1 MKRNVYLNMKP
12 LDEARELFLNA
23 FDWAAL
29 AGVEE
34 IATSEALHRVT
45 AQPVFAAWSAP
56 AYNGAAMDGIAL
68 KAEDTFGASEERP
81 KQLKASMPDGPDGQ
95 AQFINTGNALPDGCD
110 AVVMIEQVHQPD
122 NNSVELNA
130 PAFPWQHVRKVGE
143 DIVTGEMLLPHHHRL
158 DAADVAAL
166 MTAGVFKLTVLK
178 RPKVAI
184 IPTGGELVDWR
195 EVGENPPQPGAILE
209 TNSLFLSCLVQEA
222 GGEPVVMQRRP
233 DVLELIHAAVQEALK
248 SDAHMVV
255 VNAGASAG
263 SKDYTSHVIN
273 SLGQVL
279 VHGITVMPGKPTI
292 LGRAQGKPLVGSPG
306 YPVSAWVCFDQFLR
320 PALALMQGQM
330 PPEREQVR
338 ATPARRLPSKLGQEE
353 FLRVHLGRV
362 GDKVVATPLKRGAGT
377 ITSLTRADGILRIP
391 ANSEGLDEGQEAGA
405 ELLRPAENLGRTLVV
420 VGSHDVTLDLLGD
433 HMKRQAPWIHMSSSH
448 VGSLAGLMAIS
459 RGNCHLGGTHLLD
472 PDTGDYNV
480 SYLKKHL
487 AGTPCRLVTLAMRQ
501 QGLMVRPGNPKG
513 INDLADL
520 ARPEV
525 TMVNRQAGS
534 GTRVLLDYHLQKLGL
549 DPDAIKGYDNDEYTH
564 MAVAVQVLAGGADV
578 GLGVMAA
585 ARALKLDFVP
595 LMIERYDLCIPTA
608 FWEDPRVR
616 VLLDTLQLPD
626 FKQAVEA
633 MGGYDVSPMGEVAW
647 EG

>member
-12 LDEARELFLNA
+12 LDEARKLFLDA

-29 AGVEE
+29 VGVEE
-34 IATSEALHRVT
+34 IATSAALHRVT
-45 AQPVFAAWSAP
+45 AQPVFAGWSAP
-56 AYNGAAMDGIAL
+56 AYNGAAMDGVAL

-81 KQLKASMPDGPDGQ
+81 QRLKVGQ
-95 AQFINTGNALPDGCD
+95 QVQFVNTGNSLPEGCD

-122 NNSVELNA
+122 PATVELNA

-143 DIVTGEMLLPHHHRL
+143 DIVTHEMLLPHHHRL

-166 MTAGVFKLTVLK
+166 MTAGVFTLQVLK

-195 EVGENPPQPGAILE
+195 EVGQNPPAPGAILE
-209 TNSLFLSCLVQEA
+209 TNSLFLSGLVREA
-222 GGEPVVMQRRP
+222 GGEPVVMRRRP
-233 DVLELIHAAVQEALK
+233 DVMEDIQAAVQEALD

-263 SKDYTSHVIN
+263 SKDYTSHVIK

-292 LGRAQGKPLVGSPG
+292 LGLAAGKPVVGSPG

-320 PALALMQGQM
+320 PALAMMQGQM
-330 PPEREQVR
+330 PPARPQVQV
-338 ATPARRLPSKLGQEE
+338 TPARRLPSKLGQEE

-391 ANSEGLDEGQEAGA
+391 AASEGLDEGQEAPA
-405 ELLRPAENLGRTLVV
+405 ELLRPEEYLGRTLVV
-420 VGSHDVTLDLLGD
+420 VGSHDVTLDILGD
-433 HMKRQAPWIHMSSSH
+433 HMKRRAPWIHMSSSH
-448 VGSLAGLMAIS
+448 VGSMGGLMAIA

-480 SYLKKHL
+480 SYLRKL
-487 AGTPCRLVTLAMRQ
+487 LPDTPCRLVTLALRQ
-501 QGLMVRPGNPKG
+501 QGLMLKKGNPKG
-513 INDLADL
+513 VKELADL

-534 GTRVLLDYHLQKLGL
+534 GTRVLLDYHLQKLGI
-549 DPDAIKGYDNDEYTH
+549 DPDAIKGYGHDEYTH
-564 MAVAVQVLAGGADV
+564 MGVAVQVLSGGADV
-578 GLGVMAA
+578 GLGVLAA
-585 ARALKLDFVP
+585 AKALKLDFIP
-595 LMIERYDLCIPTA
+595 LMIERYDLCIPIA
-608 FWEDPRVR
+608 FWDDARVR
-616 VLLDTLQLPD
+616 VLLDTLQNPE
-626 FKQAVEA
+626 FKNAVEA
-633 MGGYDVSPMGEVAW
+633 MGGYDVSPMGQIAW

>member
-12 LDEARELFLNA
+12 LAEARELFLKS

-29 AGVEE
+29 AGAEE
-34 IATSEALHRVT
+34 IATWEALGRIT
-45 AQPVFAAWSAP
+45 AEPVFAAWSAP
-56 AYNGAAMDGIAL
+56 AYNGAAMDGVAL
-68 KAEDTFGASEERP
+68 RAEDTFGASEERP
-81 KQLKASMPDGPDGQ
+81 KKLKAGQ
-95 AQFINTGNALPDGCD
+95 ETHFVNTGNALPEGCD

-122 NNSVELNA
+122 PDTVELNA

-143 DIVTGEMLLPHHHRL
+143 DIVTNEMLLPHHHRL

-166 MTAGVFKLTVLK
+166 MTAGVFKLRALK

-195 EVGENPPQPGAILE
+195 EVGENPPSPGAILE
-209 TNSLFLSCLVQEA
+209 TNSLFLSGLVREA
-222 GGEPVVMQRRP
+222 GGEPVVLKRRP
-233 DVLELIHAAVQEALK
+233 DVMEEIQGAVKEALD
-248 SDAHMVV
+248 SDAQMVV

-263 SKDYTSHVIN
+263 SKDYTSHVIK
-273 SLGQVL
+273 SLGEVL
-279 VHGITVMPGKPTI
+279 VHGITVMPGKPSI
-292 LGRAQGKPLVGSPG
+292 LGRAQGKPVVGSPG

-320 PALALMQGQM
+320 PALSMMQGQM
-330 PPEREQVR
+330 PPAREQIKV
-338 ATPARRLPSKLGQEE
+338 TPARRLPSKLGQEE

-391 ANSEGLDEGQEAGA
+391 AASEGLDEGQDAEA
-405 ELLRPAENLGRTLVV
+405 ELLRPEEYLGRTLVV

-448 VGSLAGLMAIS
+448 VGSMGGLMAIA

-480 SYLKKHL
+480 SYLKKL
-487 AGTPCRLVTLAMRQ
+487 LPDTPCRLVTLAFRQ
-501 QGLMVRPGNPKG
+501 QGLMLKKGNPKG
-513 INDLADL
+513 IKELRDL
-520 ARPEV
+520 AREDV
-525 TMVNRQAGS
+525 TLVNRQAGS

-549 DPDAIKGYDNDEYTH
+549 DPAAIKGYDHDEYTH
-564 MAVAVQVLAGGADV
+564 MGVAVQVLAGGADV
-578 GLGVMAA
+578 GLGVLAA
-585 ARALKLDFVP
+585 AKALKLDFIP
-595 LMIERYDLCIPTA
+595 LMIERYDLCIPIA
-608 FWEDPRVR
+608 FWDDARVR
-616 VLLDTLQLPD
+616 VLLDTLQTPE
-626 FKQAVEA
+626 FKKAVEA
-633 MGGYDVSPMGEVAW
+633 MGGYDVSPMGEIAW

>member
-12 LDEARELFLNA
+12 LDEARKLFLGS
-23 FDWAAL
+23 FDWTAL
-29 AGVEE
+29 AGTEE
-34 IATSEALHRVT
+34 IATPEALNRVT
-45 AQPVFAAWSAP
+45 AEPVFAAWSAP
-56 AYNGAAMDGIAL
+56 SYNGSAMDGIAL

-81 KQLKASMPDGPDGQ
+81 KQLKVGQ
-95 AQFINTGNALPDGCD
+95 QAHFVNTGNALPHGCD
-110 AVVMIEQVHQPD
+110 AVVMIEQVHKPD
-122 NNSVELNA
+122 AHTVELNA

-143 DIVTGEMLLPHHHRL
+143 DIVTHEMLLPHHHRL

-166 MTAGVFKLTVLK
+166 MTAGVFKLNVLK
-178 RPKVAI
+178 KPKVAI

-195 EVGENPPQPGAILE
+195 DVGENPPQAGAILE
-209 TNSLFLSCLVQEA
+209 TNSLFLSGLVLEA
-222 GGEPVVMQRRP
+222 GGEPVVMRRRP
-233 DVLELIHAAVQEALK
+233 DVMEEIQAAVQEALE

-263 SKDYTSHVIN
+263 SKDYTSHVIG
-273 SLGQVL
+273 SLGEVL
-279 VHGITVMPGKPTI
+279 VHGITVMPGKPSI
-292 LGRAQGKPLVGSPG
+292 LGKAGSKPVVGSPG

-320 PALALMQGQM
+320 PALSLMQGQM
-330 PPEREQVR
+330 PPAREKVR

-362 GDKVVATPLKRGAGT
+362 GEKVVATPLKRGAGT

-391 ANSEGLDEGQEAGA
+391 ANSEGLDEGQEANA
-405 ELLRPAENLGRTLVV
+405 ELLRPVEHLGRTLVV

-480 SYLKKHL
+480 SYLKRHL
-487 AGTPCRLVTLAMRQ
+487 AGTPCRLVTLAYRQ

-513 INDLADL
+513 INDLAAL

-595 LMIERYDLCIPTA
+595 LMTERYDLCIPIA

-616 VLLDTLQLPD
+616 VLLDTLRSPD
-626 FKQAVEA
+626 FKHAVEA
-633 MGGYDVSPMGEVAW
+633 MGGYDVSPMGEIAW